1 MSEIFQV
8 NAGMIEFWQNITLNL
23 VIAVVT
29 VLSWG
34 FAFPKSGL
42 FFSYTQEVKRWKRV
56 LYKIMALVGTFV
68 VIVKTWFF
76 FGPFPPLVTTA
87 GLLALVWFLGG
98 LLIMFV
104 SWLFEISDEEWDKV
118 LKFFL

>member
-1 MSEIFQV
+1 MNEIFSV
-8 NAGMIEFWQNITLNL
+8 NAGMMAFWQDITLNL

-34 FAFPKSGL
+34 FAFPKSSL
-42 FFSYTQEVKRWKRV
+42 FFSYTQEGKRWKRV
-56 LYKIMALVGTFV
+56 LYKITALVGTFV

-76 FGPFPPLVTTA
+76 FMFFPPLVTA
-87 GLLALVWFLGG
+87 VGLLALVWLFGG
-98 LLIMFV
+98 LILWFI